1 MSHAIYFS
9 LMIKTDKTSLYR
21 AVSEPK
27 YLENWWPL
35 ECSGIPMKGEIYN
48 FNFTDAY
55 DWYAEVKSIK
65 QWNHI
70 HYKMTKSDDD
80 WNATTFGFDLEEK
93 SKGVYLHFFHKDWPE
108 CNTHFK
114 HSSFCWAMLLKGLKD
129 YLEKG
134 IIVPFKDRE

>member
-27 YLENWWPL
+27 HLENWWPL
-35 ECSGIPMKGEIYN
+35 ECSGIPVEGEVYN

-55 DWYAEVKSIK
+55 DWYAEVNSVK
-65 QWNHI
+65 QWEHI
-70 HYKMTKSDDD
+70 HFKMTKSDDD

-93 SKGVYLHFFHKDWPE
+93 SNGVYLHFFHKDWPE

-134 IIVPFKDRE
+134 IIVHFKDRE